1 MSALKT
7 LAHRLGVRELDPEL
21 AVQLEE
27 LNLESFS
34 QLAVSPEWAV
44 RAAALSLAAAKFDSA
59 MTDDQVVLRAVLMNL
74 DHENNRTRLE
84 TLPLIGLIAKRS
96 PMLAW
101 EALCLPLLGVAQSTI
116 QLDEEARGVEAELQG
131 YRETKQS
138 MLMDLDLCEV
148 YKDMAWEIDLY
159 RTKRFSVLGRQDQNL
174 DEQSHGAST
183 RSSRLSSS
191 GWSARRRLDSGQ
203 VALMVHE
210 TVGWKGL
217 ETSLRGLSELA
228 KFQSANVLPVLFPIA
243 KQALGHSNRFVR
255 VAGFELLQS
264 LLLPTVGFPNAI
276 VWLQRGMCDSN
287 NEVRLRACWA
297 CQTFLSSPRCDSD
310 RLALGPVLCLNRHYS
325 QVGIRDPSTAAWKL
339 VGLDKTQVQLHLP
352 KFVDFFLQQA
362 SSSKDEFAREA
373 ACVALGEMV
382 GRVMDASD
390 GETLETISLGVQ
402 ARLLDSSW
410 SVQAAAC
417 QTVSQFPSAFA
428 RSKALT
434 NALLECASDLI
445 WSVRDEA
452 AMALASNN
460 SEDVRQACRDMMLRR
475 PAPHHHHHHSSSP
488 STENQIMFACCSSEI
503 NDKKQ
508 LHKHDY
514 QFVDGGLR
522 LFREL
527 MLHST
532 KDLEMD
538 EPLVDDF
545 LLLVDQNSRHEVVEE
560 TIWKLIIPLANK
572 MGKKPFKRKM
582 LDYILPSLIRA
593 LEHPSFSPAYA
604 ASLTCQF
611 LKEWIGAGVL
621 QARVEAISPA
631 LWTVVERNP
640 PQAFDSP
647 VVSFR
652 S

>member
-1 MSALKT
+1 MSVCKT
-7 LAHRLGVRELDPEL
+7 LSHRLGVRELEPEL
-21 AVQLEE
+21 AAQLQE
-27 LNLESFS
+27 LTLESFS
-34 QLAVSPEWAV
+34 QLAASPEWAV
-44 RAAALSLAAAKFDSA
+44 RAAALSQAAARFDSA
-59 MTDDQVVLRAVLMNL
+59 MTDDQVVLRAILANL

-84 TLPLIGLIAKRS
+84 TLPLIGLVAKRS
-96 PMLAW
+96 PTLAW
-101 EALCLPLLGVAQSTI
+101 DALCLPLLGVAQSTM
-116 QLDEEARGVEAELQG
+116 QLDEETRGVEAELQG

-138 MLMDLDLCEV
+138 MLMDLSLCEV

-159 RTKRFSVLGRQDQNL
+159 RTKRFSALGKQDQSS
-174 DEQSHGAST
+174 DDQPS

-228 KFQSANVLPVLFPIA
+228 KSQPATVLPVLFPIT

-255 VAGFELLQS
+255 VAGYELLQC
-264 LLLPTVGFPNAI
+264 LLEDFPSATQ
-276 VWLQRGMCDSN
+276 WLHRGMCDAI

-297 CQTFLSSPRCDSD
+297 CQTYFSSPRGDGD
-310 RLALGPVLCLNRHYS
+310 RLALGPALCLNRHYS
-325 QVGIRDPSTAAWKL
+325 QVGIRDPSVAAWKL
-339 VGLDKTQVQLHLP
+339 AGLDKSQVQQHLA
-352 KFVDFFLQQA
+352 KFVGFFLEQA
-362 SSSKDEFAREA
+362 GSSKDEFAREA
-373 ACVALGEMV
+373 ACVALGEMA
-382 GRVMDASD
+382 GRVVDASD
-390 GETLETISLGVQ
+390 AGTLEAIATGVQ
-402 ARLLDSSW
+402 ARLSDSSW

-417 QTVSQFPSAFA
+417 QTVSQFPVAFA
-428 RSKALT
+428 RPQALT

-452 AMALASNN
+452 AVALASGSN
-460 SEDVRQACRDMMLRR
+460 SEDGLLLRQACRDMMLRR
-475 PAPHHHHHHSSSP
+475 PAPHHHHHHP
-488 STENQIMFACCSSEI
+488 STENQVMFACCSSEI
-503 NDKKQ
+503 NDKTQ

-527 MLHST
+527 MLRST
-532 KDLEMD
+532 RDLEVD
-538 EPLVDDF
+538 EPLVDDL
-545 LLLVDQNSRHEVVEE
+545 LLLVDQHPKHEVVEE
-560 TIWKLIIPLANK
+560 TVWKLMVPLANK

-582 LDYILPSLIRA
+582 LDCILPGLVRA

-611 LKEWIGAGVL
+611 LKDWVGAGVL

-631 LWTVVERNP
+631 LWAVVERNP